1 MSLSTVGN
9 ADAASRALEGRADGG
24 RLTAVSRRVQY
35 LATMKLTQR
44 SRGLFVLVVGL
55 SLIIGTFSWTI
66 LERILALAGA
76 PLNLEAGPVGFDIG
90 VIAASIHVNP
100 GTLLGL
106 IPGILIFKAL

>member
-1 MSLSTVGN
+1 MSLSTAGN
-9 ADAASRALEGRADGG
+9 CRRG
-24 RLTAVSRRVQY
+24 RLTPVSRRVQY

-44 SRGLFVLVVGL
+44 TRGLFVLIVGL

-106 IPGILIFKAL
+106 VPGILIFKAL